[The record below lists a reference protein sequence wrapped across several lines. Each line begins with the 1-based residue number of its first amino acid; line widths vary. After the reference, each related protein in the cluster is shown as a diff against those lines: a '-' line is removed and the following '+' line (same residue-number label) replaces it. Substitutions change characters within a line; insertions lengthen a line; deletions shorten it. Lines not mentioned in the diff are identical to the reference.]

1 MAGGG
6 DQLGYWMWREEPARS
21 DDQGGRVQSV
31 DREVCRPGLSDVIW
45 MMMHNIVDIVEVFL
59 NRILI
64 MLQCQ
69 Y

>member
-31 DREVCRPGLSDVIW
+31 DREVCRPGLSDV
-45 MMMHNIVDIVEVFL
+45 DDDAKY
-59 NRILI
+59 
-64 MLQCQ
+64 C
-69 Y
+69 